1 MIPTDDLS
9 AAALPPGCEIAPMTR
24 AEADMLGAWA
34 AEEGWNP
41 GLADIDVA
49 WGFDPEAFIALRKE
63 GALAGGATII
73 TYGDAAGFLGLFI
86 MRRDLRRQGL
96 GGILWRE
103 LVRRQQARLK
113 PAAPIGL
120 DGVFDMAPFYA
131 ADGFQMLYRDLRYE
145 GTASGSADAAAVPL
159 DAIGGDELEAYDA
172 AVSGIARVGFMH
184 RWLAVPGGKGFAFR
198 QSNGSLAGYGFAR
211 PCRSGYKIGPL
222 YADDATI
229 AARLLETLL
238 AAIAGAP
245 VALDVP
251 EPNAAALAL
260 VQEKGWRQSFGCA
273 RMVRGT
279 ASTTETGRIFGV
291 TSFEFG

>member
-1 MIPTDDLS
+1 MIPADDLS
-9 AAALPPGCEIAPMTR
+9 AAALPPGYAIAPMTR
-24 AEADMLGAWA
+24 TEADTLGVWA

-86 MRRDLRRQGL
+86 MRRDLRGQGL
-96 GGILWRE
+96 GRILWQE
-103 LVRRQQARLK
+103 LLRRQQARLK

-145 GTASGSADAAAVPL
+145 GTASGIADAAAVPL
-159 DAIGGDELEAYDA
+159 GEIGRDELDAYDA
-172 AVSGIARVGFMH
+172 AVSGIARAGFMH

-222 YADDATI
+222 YADDATV

-260 VQEKGWRQSFGCA
+260 VEKRGWRQSFGCA
-273 RMVRGT
+273 RMARGT
-279 ASTTETGRIFGV
+279 ASTSETGRIFGV